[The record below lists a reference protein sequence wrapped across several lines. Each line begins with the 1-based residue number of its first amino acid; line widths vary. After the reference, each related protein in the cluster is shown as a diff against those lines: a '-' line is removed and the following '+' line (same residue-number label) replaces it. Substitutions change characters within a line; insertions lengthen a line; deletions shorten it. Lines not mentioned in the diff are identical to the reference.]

1 MKLLFFFLYFRNS
14 GGEKIRNQYLQQS
27 ENRNKKNNQTNK
39 LNDFY
44 IDDSLSNP
52 LDKSSSSL
60 SSASFSSSSSSST
73 STSTSPS
80 LNYPTHSFR
89 LKLKPNLTI
98 NNSFVVPKSPVS
110 STTNVIHNINN
121 NNNNLMYSQ
130 TPSNLTKPV
139 SEKLIKRN
147 NFFLNDNKIKVEI
160 LSLKSPTVE
169 KKCNLTP
176 FKYNNSSHI
185 DNNNNEDEIKK
196 VLVLLVY

>member
-1 MKLLFFFLYFRNS
+1 LYFRNS

-27 ENRNKKNNQTNK
+27 ENRNKKNNHTNK

-60 SSASFSSSSSSST
+60 SSASFSSSSSSSSST